1 MDRQSEQKHSF
12 QTCISGNGGCQ
23 PEPSSCQNSGPL
35 SSQHLNE
42 HKDDLRPAS
51 RVAED
56 ADAREIGPCDAI
68 LGYEIIDGRERLIW
82 GKAPDYPWAEIKQ

>member
-1 MDRQSEQKHSF
+1 
-12 QTCISGNGGCQ
+12 
-23 PEPSSCQNSGPL
+23 
-35 SSQHLNE
+35 LNE